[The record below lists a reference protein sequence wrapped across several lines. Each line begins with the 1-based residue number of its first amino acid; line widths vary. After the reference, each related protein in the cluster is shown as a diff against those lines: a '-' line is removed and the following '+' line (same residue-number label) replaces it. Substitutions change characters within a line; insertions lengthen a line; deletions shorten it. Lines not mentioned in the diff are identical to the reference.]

1 MSCPGN
7 VTENKADTAL
17 ASVKLA
23 EWWGRRDVQQVVING
38 MNLRKGKAVMQW
50 ELLQGGKANSENWG
64 QLTGVNWG
72 QLMRRNHLGKELEDK
87 CFRQRDQHMQ
97 SEWKAS
103 ERGVSLQSPLNP
115 QLCLS
120 P

>member
-23 EWWGRRDVQQVVING
+23 EWWGRRDVRQVVING
-38 MNLRKGKAVMQW
+38 MNLRKGKAVTQW

-64 QLTGVNWG
+64 QEEAKVLR
-72 QLMRRNHLGKELEDK
+72 MRRNHLGKELEDK